1 MNESTNHKDNIYTGN
16 VSLGDILEVL
26 PYRSTI
32 ERVEV
37 MGNTLRKVLEHSVSN
52 LNPDDPPG
60 IFLQYSGKQWSYS
73 LFSKPHFSYI
83 TFTERSMDRI

>member
-26 PYRSTI
+26 PFRSTI

-37 MGNTLRKVLEHSVSN
+37 MGSTLRKVLEHSVSN
-52 LNPDDPPG
+52 LNPDDPQAYSYNTRVSNG
-60 IFLQYSGKQWSYS
+60 FTLYFQSLIFL
-73 LFSKPHFSYI
+73 
-83 TFTERSMDRI
+83 T